1 MATPTRAT
9 RLLMRESRL
18 HHYATVNQII
28 LLNSVR
34 RFAFGCASVAIFFFK
49 ARDLSANLPH
59 LIMGEE
65 DAAALVVDNGS
76 GMSGAF
82 AARKLHSSL
91 MCNN

>member
-1 MATPTRAT
+1 MAIPTRAT
-9 RLLMRESRL
+9 RLLMRESHL

-34 RFAFGCASVAIFFFK
+34 LLAFGCASVAIFFFK

-82 AARKLHSSL
+82 AA
-91 MCNN
+91 